1 MRKQSPE
8 TQLRHLKREVKEQ
21 DARIGAML
29 NELNE
34 RRRIG
39 AMLSNICYNGK
50 NRRDMPEDFSRC
62 MADAQI
68 AWDGIKKHARQ

>member
-21 DARIGAML
+21 DSRIG
-29 NELNE
+29 ELLRELDE

-39 AMLSNICYNGK
+39 QMLSNICWNGK
-50 NRRDMPEDFSRC
+50 LCDKIPEDYQRN
-62 MADAQI
+62 MASAQV
-68 AWDGIKKHARQ
+68 AWDGIQRFK